1 VKSGENWAMASG
13 TQKDELLTIKE
24 FSKIVKIASKTLYR
38 LASQGKIPCIRIGR
52 NIRFSPDMIDQMRQE
67 GKS

>member
-1 VKSGENWAMASG
+1 MAAG
-13 TQKDELLTIKE
+13 TPKPTELLTIKE
-24 FSKIVKIASKTLYR
+24 FSKIVKVAPKTLYR

-52 NIRFSPDMIDQMRQE
+52 NIRFSPDMITEMRQG